1 MTEQDGEMARDRRRI
16 LRGGTSLLVAAA
28 LPAGSAS
35 AKSAS
40 PRRAAVGPMSTV
52 NVTDLGAVGDGST
65 DDTQAFET
73 AYALAATHVRGGVG
87 RLVVEIPAGDF
98 LITRPHALLNG
109 VAPPRPANGLR
120 FVGAGKNMTTLVF
133 RPDTG
138 PGSYL
143 CRNEDAWSNLS
154 FERMQFR
161 SDTPGASFFSS
172 YSTGLAQ
179 DYRFSECEWLGE
191 WEYGLALDGTNT
203 NSEMLWQACTVAGSY
218 RKAFLYSGITGHAQ
232 TTPNDQDQFLNY
244 WFTDMKVEYEWGN
257 FLEFPYGGS
266 ISCRG
271 GSYIITG
278 KRPVR
283 TEEYGTTS
291 TFFRFPVSR
300 HHDSVQRFH
309 AQDIRFEV
317 RSPDVRVIDCVWS
330 SGTIHFADCDDTA
343 NAFMDFSAEVRP
355 HQYSVGPRGP
365 LIRYDSCQLVGRH
378 QYRTTHRQ
386 DTQPAVVRYDMCLLR
401 NHPQSEFAVTDGADA
416 NPAPFVRFTDCLGTG
431 PAGDTPAPL
440 PSTGPAVP
448 PGGTSPTD

>member
-1 MTEQDGEMARDRRRI
+1 MTEQGGEMARNRRRI

-28 LPAGSAS
+28 LPANSATAKSAS
-35 AKSAS
+35 AK
-40 PRRAAVGPMSTV
+40 RADIGPMSSV
-52 NVTDLGAVGDGST
+52 NITDLGAVGDGRT

-73 AYALAATHVRGGVG
+73 AYTLAAARVRGGVG

-120 FVGAGKNMTTLVF
+120 FVGAGKNMTALVF

-143 CRNEDAWSNLS
+143 CRNEDSWSNLS

-161 SDTPGASFFSS
+161 SATPGASFFRS

-218 RKAFLYSGITGHAQ
+218 RKAFLYSGLTGHKQAA
-232 TTPNDQDQFLNY
+232 PNDQDQFLNY

-278 KRPVR
+278 KRPQS
-283 TEEYGTTS
+283 TAEYGTTS
-291 TFFRFPVSR
+291 TFFRFPVSE

-317 RSPDVRVIDCVWS
+317 RDPDVRIIDCVWS
-330 SGTIHFADCDDTA
+330 SGTVHFTDCDDTA
-343 NAFMDFSAEVRP
+343 NAYKDFSADVRP

-378 QYRTTHRQ
+378 QYRTTDRQ

-401 NHPQSEFAVTDGADA
+401 SRPQREFAVTDGPRAL
-416 NPAPFVRFTDCLGTG
+416 PAPFVRFTDCIDAD
-431 PAGDTPAPL
+431 PAGTRSAPATPA
-440 PSTGPAVP
+440 TP
-448 PGGTSPTD
+448 PVSPGETSPTD

>member
-1 MTEQDGEMARDRRRI
+1 
-16 LRGGTSLLVAAA
+16 
-28 LPAGSAS
+28 
-35 AKSAS
+35 
-40 PRRAAVGPMSTV
+40 MSSV
-52 NVTDLGAVGDGST
+52 NVVDLGAVGDGRT

-73 AYALAATHVRGGVG
+73 AYALAAARVRDGVG
-87 RLVVEIPAGDF
+87 RLVVDIPAGDF

-133 RPDTG
+133 RPGTG

-143 CRNEDAWSNLS
+143 CRNEDCWANVT
-154 FERMQFR
+154 FERMRFR

-172 YSTGLAQ
+172 YSDGEAQ
-179 DYRFSECEWLGE
+179 DYRFYECEWLGE

-218 RKAFLYSGITGHAQ
+218 RKAFLYSGLTGHKQAS
-232 TTPNDQDQFLNY
+232 PNEQDQFLNY
-244 WFTDMKVEYEWGN
+244 WFTDIKVEYEWGN

-278 KRPVR
+278 KRPQN
-283 TEEYGTTS
+283 TAEYGTTS
-291 TFFRFPVSR
+291 TFFRFPVSQ

-317 RSPDVRVIDCVWS
+317 RNPDVRIIDCVWS
-330 SGTIHFADCDDTA
+330 SGTVHFTDCDDTA
-343 NAFMDFSAEVRP
+343 NAFKDFSAEVRP
-355 HQYSVGPRGP
+355 HRYTVGPRGP

-378 QYRTTHRQ
+378 QFRP
-386 DTQPAVVRYDMCLLR
+386 TQGQGALPTVVRYDMCLLR
-401 NHPQSEFAVTDGADA
+401 NHPRTQFAVTDRNGT
-416 NPAPFVRFTDCLGTG
+416 APFVRFIDCIDTEPPGAAAPPVTPSTPAAAPG
-431 PAGDTPAPL
+431 PAPRHG
-440 PSTGPAVP
+440 
-448 PGGTSPTD
+448 